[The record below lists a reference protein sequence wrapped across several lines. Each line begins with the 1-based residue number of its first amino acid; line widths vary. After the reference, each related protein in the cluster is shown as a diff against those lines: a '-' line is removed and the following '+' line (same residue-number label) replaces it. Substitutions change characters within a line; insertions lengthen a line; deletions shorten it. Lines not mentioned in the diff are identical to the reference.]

1 MTGARIVSLIIA
13 LVTLFSAGCKKT
25 PPVAA
30 QGPRSEEASFVGVG
44 SIDGS
49 PANILVVLVETDA
62 GGYSSGFIGY
72 RSVNSDFSEFSA
84 PAASDTIRFG
94 YSRGTTTYRG
104 WALRHAN
111 GFTTNFT
118 EPAGI
123 PVFELNSEM
132 GGYNLTGMWS
142 GDMSSTVLEGQRVAD
157 MDMNQAGSLFLGE
170 VDVTFTAPWTF
181 QFNSGTTSA
190 ASFQLN
196 GTVQTESGQ
205 YPALFSGNF
214 SGPDVIVGLWQAGS
228 ESEIDYGEF
237 QFTRSF
243 N

>member
-1 MTGARIVSLIIA
+1 
-13 LVTLFSAGCKKT
+13 
-25 PPVAA
+25 
-30 QGPRSEEASFVGVG
+30 
-44 SIDGS
+44 
-49 PANILVVLVETDA
+49 
-62 GGYSSGFIGY
+62 
-72 RSVNSDFSEFSA
+72 
-84 PAASDTIRFG
+84 
-94 YSRGTTTYRG
+94 
-104 WALRHAN
+104 
-111 GFTTNFT
+111 
-118 EPAGI
+118 
-123 PVFELNSEM
+123 M